1 MGWIKRNLFIVIG
14 GAVALVLL
22 GAGGFY
28 NFQSWTRNSE
38 ASTKLGE
45 IYSTLKNL
53 QSQSPAPGN
62 EKVNNTETA
71 KQQERVVQEWI
82 ATSRKYFQPIP
93 TIPAGNVTSE
103 AFASAL
109 RKTVDLLQREAENA
123 GVTLPPK
130 YDFSFSAQRPLVQF
144 AVGSLEPLSVQL
156 GEVKAI
162 SECIF
167 SARVNAI
174 DTIQRIRVSQDDING
189 SQSDYTDRQSTTNEL
204 AVMTPYVITFR
215 CFTPELARVIGA
227 FAASSHA
234 MVINK
239 INIQPAG
246 MATTALAGGQT
257 LGMMP
262 GRLYGDTEMPPG
274 YPSPGYPSP
283 GYPPSGYPTPG
294 YPSQA
299 PAAQPVPG
307 KGGLQT
313 VLKEQLLRVTM
324 EVELIK
330 LLPKS

>member
-28 NFQSWTRNSE
+28 IFQSWTRDSA
-38 ASTKLGE
+38 ASVKLEE
-45 IYSTLKNL
+45 IYKTLKDL
-53 QSQSPAPGN
+53 KSRSPAPGN
-62 EKVNNTETA
+62 DKVNNTETA
-71 KQQERVVQEWI
+71 KQQEKVVQEWI
-82 ATSRKYFQPIP
+82 ASSQKYFQPVPAIP
-93 TIPAGNVTSE
+93 PATNVTSE

-109 RKTVDLLQREAENA
+109 RRTVDLLQREAENA

-144 AVGSLEPLSVQL
+144 AAGSLEPLATQL

-174 DTIQRIRVSQDDING
+174 DTIQRTRVSQDDISG

-204 AVMTPYVITFR
+204 AVLTPYVITFR
-215 CFTPELARVIGA
+215 CFTPELARVISA
-227 FAASSHA
+227 FAASSNA
-234 MVINK
+234 MVISK

-246 MATTALAGGQT
+246 MATTALPGGMPP
-257 LGMMP
+257 GMPGMP
-262 GRLYGDTEMPPG
+262 GRLYGEAEMPAPG
-274 YPSPGYPSP
+274 
-283 GYPPSGYPTPG
+283 GYPP
-294 YPSQA
+294 
-299 PAAQPVPG
+299 PAAAGQPVPG